1 MYNNI
6 HSATPPI
13 KEEVVIA
20 INANPNQEVT
30 SELIPMD
37 QKASMSRILDC
48 CDCVQ
53 SICTGVSGVDQYP
66 NKQHQSLPPKS
77 NKQQNNINQRR
88 DDDRA
93 HLCDKFDP
101 YFFDDD
107 LIAQS
112 YLNCLD

>member
-48 CDCVQ
+48 CDCV
-53 SICTGVSGVDQYP
+53 
-66 NKQHQSLPPKS
+66 
-77 NKQQNNINQRR
+77 
-88 DDDRA
+88 
-93 HLCDKFDP
+93 
-101 YFFDDD
+101 
-107 LIAQS
+107 
-112 YLNCLD
+112 